1 MYCAKVPCFCIL
13 DYTTN
18 NISPASGKAFARPRV
33 VDQLAH
39 DISLDDAV
47 RVHCVNKELLLSKL
61 YIISTYVFVDVFN
74 YRTSRDCQVRLQP
87 PYHED
92 YLHSHPVRI

>member
-1 MYCAKVPCFCIL
+1 VYVLWKRFHVIVFL

-18 NISPASGKAFARPRV
+18 NISSAIGKAFARPRV

-61 YIISTYVFVDVFN
+61 
-74 YRTSRDCQVRLQP
+74 
-87 PYHED
+87 
-92 YLHSHPVRI
+92 